1 MGMSRAGESR
11 RVHSFRLFP
20 KASGTEQRASTQPAS
35 RLALGLGRE
44 AACDFP
50 EPELENSAWPGPS
63 LIPSSPPL
71 VLIPSGCGVTSP
83 RFELPMGTTEQPPLP
98 QQTQPPTK
106 VPCPGPSG
114 ACPGTQSATHP
125 TGDMCKAGEEV
136 GQEGSHP
143 EFQQKTLHA
152 SPSRGGGL
160 SARAECSL
168 GFSSLL
174 AWRVAVRRP
183 PGSQSGGQHGRY
195 GSAAL
200 ASGSSPSLYKQGNKV
215 LEGGPHLRSHSRAGA
230 PAS

>member
-143 EFQQKTLHA
+143 EFQQKTLHPPLEVEGCLREPNAPWA
-152 SPSRGGGL
+152 SLPFWPGEWPCG
-160 SARAECSL
+160 A
-168 GFSSLL
+168 
-174 AWRVAVRRP
+174 P
-183 PGSQSGGQHGRY
+183 PGARVE
-195 GSAAL
+195 GSTGAMGLLLLLQVPAL
-200 ASGSSPSLYKQGNKV
+200 PFINRETKS
-215 LEGGPHLRSHSRAGA
+215 SRAGLT
-230 PAS
+230 